1 MNSYYYVDASKQKA
15 GPVSPEDFKR
25 LRITARTLVWKKGM
39 KSWTKAGEIP
49 ELADFLE
56 QEKRQEKPV
65 ANVSSDNP
73 TPNETASANSQ
84 EQITVTA
91 LSTAAS
97 LDEME
102 PIVLSRSAKPAQS
115 IQTVYKSESSSMGLI
130 WSVSFCFKHYV
141 DFTGRARRS
150 EYWWWMLCVVIANY
164 IPYAGLVLLLVML
177 VPTLAVSARRLHDT
191 GRSGWWQL
199 VGLVPIVGTIV
210 MIYFCCQDSELGRNK
225 WGENPKSI
233 GQDAAVA

>member
-25 LRITARTLVWKKGM
+25 LGITAQTLVWTKGM

-49 ELADFLE
+49 ELSDFLE
-56 QEKRQEKPV
+56 QEKHLEKPV
-65 ANVSSDNP
+65 DNVLSDNQ
-73 TPNETASANSQ
+73 TQIETASVNSQ
-84 EQITVTA
+84 EQSNITTSGSVE
-91 LSTAAS
+91 S

-102 PIVLSRSAKPAQS
+102 PIVLARSAKPVQP
-115 IQTVYKSESSSMGLI
+115 IPTVHKSESSSMGLI